1 MILLL
6 SLAEKQ
12 RELGDT
18 AGSRAL
24 LLNLRL
30 ASLTSLQLA
39 VSSQEAS
46 QSLVHFVRI
55 SYIEV
60 RCPTLQIHLRRHRAP
75 IGKASWKCTDF
86 HFRESPLNS
95 VPLHFSL
102 AVSKARAL
110 GASRKNLV
118 SPLV

>member
-18 AGSRAL
+18 AGSQAL

-86 HFRESPLNS
+86 HFRESLNS